1 LSAAS
6 LDEHQLTDFGAIGLL
21 AKVISSGLI
30 VGVIMARL
38 TIFVLKMIP
47 TTYSNII
54 ITGLVLAYGGL
65 YLLAYVFMCQGT
77 LLYYLPR

>member
-1 LSAAS
+1 MSA

-47 TTYSNII
+47 TTYTNII

>member
-1 LSAAS
+1 LSA

-47 TTYSNII
+47 TTYTNII

>member
-1 LSAAS
+1 MSAAS

-47 TTYSNII
+47 TTYTNII
-54 ITGLVLAYGGL
+54 ITGLELAYGGL